1 MSGLTHRCI
10 QPRRASR
17 LSKIA
22 TSALGLLVLLLA
34 YGLGD
39 WIGCWHARTGSGL
52 IVARDMTDSQQSTG
66 KTEYEPYFTEQNRI
80 PDWAE

>member
-22 TSALGLLVLLLA
+22 TSALGLLVLFLA
-34 YGLGD
+34 YELGD
-39 WIGCWHARTGSGL
+39 WTGCWHARTGSCL
-52 IVARDMTDSQQSTG
+52 IVARDTTDSQQPTG